1 MTLDIFSAYPSTWMV
16 IFGAAVVGALCLNS
30 LLKRLPVKSTVRR
43 RNLRRASVATVFA
56 GFVIPVAVPGALQVY
71 APAFIVLLF
80 ESTFQAEGDSTGAL
94 MSILIGVCGVFIA
107 VLLLAAIVH
116 RLVAKIS
123 AALATEDNG

>member
-1 MTLDIFSAYPSTWMV
+1 MNMDIFSAYPSTWMV
-16 IFGAAVVGALCLNS
+16 IFCAAVVGALCLNS

-43 RNLRRASVATVFA
+43 RSLRRAFVATVFA

-94 MSILIGVCGVFIA
+94 VSMLIGVCGVFIA

-116 RLVAKIS
+116 RLVAKVS
-123 AALATEDNG
+123 AAPATEDKG

>member
-1 MTLDIFSAYPSTWMV
+1 MV

-30 LLKRLPVKSTVRR
+30 LLKRLPVKSTARR
-43 RNLRRASVATVFA
+43 RSLRRAFVATVFA
-56 GFVIPVAVPGALQVY
+56 GFVIPVAVPGASQVY

-94 MSILIGVCGVFIA
+94 MSILIGVCSVFIA

-116 RLVAKIS
+116 RLVAKVS
-123 AALATEDNG
+123 AALAIEDNG

>member
-1 MTLDIFSAYPSTWMV
+1 MNMDIFSAYPSTWMV
-16 IFGAAVVGALCLNS
+16 IFCAAFVGALCLNS

-43 RNLRRASVATVFA
+43 RSLRRAFVATVFA

-80 ESTFQAEGDSTGAL
+80 ESTFQAQGDSTGAL
-94 MSILIGVCGVFIA
+94 VSMLIGVCGVFIA

-116 RLVAKIS
+116 RLVAKVS
-123 AALATEDNG
+123 AAPATEDKG

>member
-1 MTLDIFSAYPSTWMV
+1 MNMGIFSAYPLTWMV

-43 RNLRRASVATVFA
+43 RSLRRAFVATVFA

-94 MSILIGVCGVFIA
+94 VSMLIGVCGVFIA

-116 RLVAKIS
+116 RLIAKVS
-123 AALATEDNG
+123 AAPATEDNG